1 MSWEEL
7 FPIVSDQA
15 YWAVMRY
22 DARRADKI
30 QELLAQ
36 SYMKFQNDVARGK
49 EIKKQDYKCF
59 ITQRAK
65 EVDQRSICKDG
76 LGGNSI
82 RDVLS
87 FYRRRTEGTEIVA
100 FDEWLAAKPRA
111 KEIVEEQISFTIDFQ
126 SWQQTL
132 CELEIKVLN
141 YLMIGYKI
149 KDISEMLKM
158 TYVRVKNLI
167 RDMKIS
173 FLNFFA
179 EPNEAY
185 SQP

>member
-7 FPIVSDQA
+7 FPIVSDQS
-15 YWAVMRY
+15 YWTVMRY

-30 QELLAQ
+30 QELLSQ

-59 ITQRAK
+59 VTQRAK

-76 LGGNSI
+76 FGGNSI
-82 RDVLS
+82 RDVMS

-100 FDEWLAAKPRA
+100 FDDWLSAKPRA
-111 KEIVEEQISFTIDFQ
+111 KEIVEEQISFTIDFH

-132 CELEIKVLN
+132 GELEKKVLN

-167 RDMKIS
+167 RDMKTS
-173 FLNFFA
+173 FLNYFQ
-179 EPNEAY
+179 PNKAY